1 MKTFVSD
8 QGQLHWPG
16 GLGQGD
22 ASQDRPQSTVQHRP
36 QLQDQTW

>member
-22 ASQDRPQSTVQHRP
+22 ASQDRPQSTVQHRS